1 MEPTQRWEIAQSS
14 ESRYWLEDA
23 EKKFLRDER
32 KMLYYKERAHVINRW
47 IENIK
52 DNEKPFKRI
61 LEIGCGPLGVCGFI
75 DAEEKHSI
83 DPLEHFYRTRIGFT
97 RFRDK
102 KVKYMDGKAEKL
114 PYTDK
119 YFDFVII
126 DNALDHALSPEKV
139 LSEAH
144 RVIKDNGYLYMSLHV
159 YTTFSASVR
168 VFLER
173 ILQMDKGHPHI
184 FRKSGIRNYL
194 NDNEFR
200 IIKEECESP
209 SEVRKKLLRDSYLR
223 RRIYAFIGLAGLE
236 YRAICCKN

>member
-1 MEPTQRWEIAQSS
+1 MALSQRWEIAQKS
-14 ESRYWLEDA
+14 EQKYWVEDA
-23 EKKFLRDER
+23 EEKFVRDGR
-32 KMLYYKERAHVINRW
+32 KMLYYKERASALNKWTKTVIS
-47 IENIK
+47 IK
-52 DNEKPFKRI
+52 RPLGRI
-61 LEIGCGPLGVCGFI
+61 LEIGSGPLGVCGFI
-75 DAEEKHSI
+75 EADEKHAI

-223 RRIYAFIGLAGLE
+223 RRIYAFLGLAGLE